1 MAFANTAVSDLIATT
16 IEQRS
21 KTLADNLT
29 DNNALLLKLKQRG
42 NSRPFSG
49 GRIIYEELMYEDSAT
64 VNANSYSGYELL
76 NIGVNSPISAAQFDI
91 KQYSAAVTMSG
102 LEMLQNAG
110 EEAFIDLMESRI
122 KIAEANLMNRIAA
135 DLYGDGTG
143 NVGKNITGLQAAIS
157 TTPGSGTYGGID
169 RLNWAFWRNVAVD
182 ASSLSPS
189 VTPGPTTIQG
199 LMNRVIVQTVRGTD
213 RCDLITADS
222 NFYRFYLESLQANQ
236 RFMDEK
242 GSAGAGFTA
251 LKYYGA
257 GGSCDVVLDG
267 GIGGNCPQDTM
278 YFINTKYLHWRP
290 HSARNFVAI
299 GGDRQSVNQDAV
311 VRHIGWAGNLTC
323 SGAQFQGVLTA

>member
-1 MAFANTAVSDLIATT
+1 MAFANSAVSDLIATT

-21 KTLADNLT
+21 GTLADNLT

-143 NVGKNITGLQAAIS
+143 NAGKNITGLQAAIS
-157 TTPGSGTYGGID
+157 ATPSSGTYGGID
-169 RLNWAFWRNVAVD
+169 RATWTFWRNVAVD
-182 ASSLSPS
+182 ASTLSITPS
-189 VTPGPTTIQG
+189 STTIQG
-199 LMNRVIVQTVRGTD
+199 LMNRVIVQQVRGTD
-213 RCDLITADS
+213 RPDLIVFDS
-222 NFYRFYLESLQANQ
+222 NFYRHYLESLQANQ

-242 GSAGAGFTA
+242 GSAGAGFTS

-267 GIGGNCPQDTM
+267 GIGGNCPTDTG

-323 SGAQFQGVLTA
+323 SGAQFQGVLTN

>member
-1 MAFANTAVSDLIATT
+1 MAFPNSAVSDLIATT

-21 KTLADNLT
+21 GTLADNLT
-29 DNNALLLKLKQRG
+29 DNNALLSKLKQRG

-49 GRIIYEELMYEDSAT
+49 GRIIYEELMYPDSST
-64 VNANSYSGYELL
+64 TNANSYSGYELL

-122 KIAEANLMNRIAA
+122 KIAEADLMNRIST

-143 NVGKNITGLQAAIS
+143 NAGKNITGLQAAIS
-157 TTPGSGTYGGID
+157 ATPGSGTYGGID
-169 RLNWAFWRNVAVD
+169 RGTWAFWRNVVVD
-182 ASSLSPS
+182 ASALS
-189 VTPGPTTIQG
+189 VTPGPTTMQG
-199 LMNRVIVQTVRGTD
+199 LMNRVIVQLVRGTD
-213 RCDLITADS
+213 RPDLIVADS
-222 NFYRFYLESLQANQ
+222 NYYRHYLESLQSIQ
-236 RFMDEK
+236 RLGD
-242 GSAGAGFTA
+242 GNSTVGAGFTA

-267 GIGGNCPQDTM
+267 GIGGNCPTDTM
-278 YFINTKYLHWRP
+278 YFINTKFLHWRP
-290 HSARNFVAI
+290 HSARNFKPI

-311 VRHIGWAGNLTC
+311 VRHIGWAGNMTC
-323 SGAQFQGVLTA
+323 SGAQFQGVLQA

>member
-143 NVGKNITGLQAAIS
+143 NAGKNITGLQAAIS
-157 TTPGSGTYGGID
+157 ATPSSGTYGGID
-169 RLNWAFWRNVAVD
+169 RATWAFWRNVAVD
-182 ASSLSPS
+182 ASTLAITPS
-189 VTPGPTTIQG
+189 STTIQG
-199 LMNRVIVQTVRGTD
+199 LMNRVIVQQVRGTD
-213 RCDLITADS
+213 RPDLIVFDS
-222 NFYRFYLESLQANQ
+222 NFYRHYLESLQANQ

-242 GSAGAGFTA
+242 GSAGAGFTS

-267 GIGGNCPQDTM
+267 GIGGNCPTDTG

-323 SGAQFQGVLTA
+323 SGAQFQGVLTN

>member
-1 MAFANTAVSDLIATT
+1 MPFANTAVSDLIATT

-143 NVGKNITGLQAAIS
+143 NAGKNITGLQAAIS
-157 TTPGSGTYGGID
+157 ATPSSGTYGGID
-169 RLNWAFWRNVAVD
+169 RATWAFWRNVAVD
-182 ASSLSPS
+182 ASTLSITPS
-189 VTPGPTTIQG
+189 STTIQG
-199 LMNRVIVQTVRGTD
+199 LMNRVIVQQVRGTD
-213 RCDLITADS
+213 RPDLIVFDS
-222 NFYRFYLESLQANQ
+222 NFYRHYLESLQANQ

-242 GSAGAGFTA
+242 GSAGAGFTS

-267 GIGGNCPQDTM
+267 GIGGNCPTDTG

-323 SGAQFQGVLTA
+323 SGAQFQGVLTN

>member
-143 NVGKNITGLQAAIS
+143 NAGKNITGLQAAIS
-157 TTPGSGTYGGID
+157 ATPSSGTYGGID
-169 RLNWAFWRNVAVD
+169 RATWAFWRNVAVD
-182 ASSLSPS
+182 ASTLSITPS
-189 VTPGPTTIQG
+189 SATIQG
-199 LMNRVIVQTVRGTD
+199 LMNRVIVQQVRGTD
-213 RCDLITADS
+213 RPDLIVFDS
-222 NFYRFYLESLQANQ
+222 NFYRHYLESLQANQ

-242 GSAGAGFTA
+242 GSAGAGFTS

-267 GIGGNCPQDTM
+267 GIGGNCPTDTG

-323 SGAQFQGVLTA
+323 SGAQFQGVLTN

>member
-1 MAFANTAVSDLIATT
+1 MAFANSAVSDLIATT

-21 KTLADNLT
+21 KTLADNLS
-29 DNNALLLKLKQRG
+29 DNNALLMKMKQRG

-49 GRIIYEELMYEDSAT
+49 GRIIYEELMYPDSST
-64 VNANSYSGYELL
+64 TNANSYSGYELL

-122 KIAEANLMNRIAA
+122 KIAEADLMNRIST

-143 NVGKNITGLQAAIS
+143 NAGKNITGLAAAIDS
-157 TTPGSGTYGGID
+157 TPATGTYGGID
-169 RLNWAFWRNVAVD
+169 RSAWAFWNNIAVD
-182 ASSLSPS
+182 ASALSI
-189 VTPGPTTIQG
+189 TPGATTIQG
-199 LMNRVIVQTVRGTD
+199 LMNRVIVQLVRGTD
-213 RCDLITADS
+213 RPDLIVFDS
-222 NFYRFYLESLQANQ
+222 NLYRHYLESLQANQ
-236 RFMDEK
+236 RFTSDT
-242 GSAGAGFTA
+242 GSAGAGFTS

-267 GIGGNCPQDTM
+267 GIGGNCPTDTG

-290 HSARNFVAI
+290 HSARNFKPI

-323 SGAQFQGVLTA
+323 SGVQFQGVLVP

>member
-1 MAFANTAVSDLIATT
+1 MPFANSAVSDLIATT

-29 DNNALLLKLKQRG
+29 DNNALLMKMKQRG

-49 GRIIYEELMYEDSAT
+49 GRIIYEELMYPDAAT
-64 VNANSYSGYELL
+64 TNANSYSGYELL

-122 KIAEANLMNRIAA
+122 KIAEADLMNRIST

-143 NVGKNITGLQAAIS
+143 NAGKNITGLAAAIDS
-157 TTPGSGTYGGID
+157 TPTTGTYGGID
-169 RLNWAFWRNVAVD
+169 RAVWPFWNNVAVD
-182 ASSLSPS
+182 ASAIS
-189 VTPGPTTIQG
+189 VVPGPNTMQG
-199 LMNRVIVQTVRGTD
+199 LMNRIIVQLVRGTD
-213 RCDLITADS
+213 RPDLIVFDA
-222 NFYRFYLESLQANQ
+222 NLYRHYLESLQANQ
-236 RFMDEK
+236 RFTNET
-242 GSAGAGFTA
+242 GSAGAGFTS

-267 GIGGNCPQDTM
+267 GIGGNCPQDTG
-278 YFINTKYLHWRP
+278 YFINTKFLHWRP
-290 HSARNFVAI
+290 HSARNFKPI

-323 SGAQFQGVLTA
+323 SGVQFQGVLVP

>member
-1 MAFANTAVSDLIATT
+1 MAFPNTAVSDLIATT

-143 NVGKNITGLQAAIS
+143 NAGKNITGLQAAIS
-157 TTPGSGTYGGID
+157 ATPSSGTYGGID
-169 RLNWAFWRNVAVD
+169 RATWAFWRNVAVD
-182 ASSLSPS
+182 ASTLSITPS
-189 VTPGPTTIQG
+189 STTIQG
-199 LMNRVIVQTVRGTD
+199 LMNRVIVQQVRGTD
-213 RCDLITADS
+213 RPDLIVFDS
-222 NFYRFYLESLQANQ
+222 NFYRHYLESLQANQ

-242 GSAGAGFTA
+242 GSAGAGFTS

-267 GIGGNCPQDTM
+267 GIGGNCPTDTG

-323 SGAQFQGVLTA
+323 SGAQFQGVLTN

>member
-1 MAFANTAVSDLIATT
+1 MAFANSAVSDLIATT

-21 KTLADNLT
+21 GTLADNLT
-29 DNNALLLKLKQRG
+29 DNNALLSKLKQRG

-49 GRIIYEELMYEDSAT
+49 GRIIYEELMYPDSST
-64 VNANSYSGYELL
+64 TNANSYSGYELL

-122 KIAEANLMNRIAA
+122 KIAEADLMNRVST

-143 NVGKNITGLQAAIS
+143 NAGKNITGLQAAIS
-157 TTPGSGTYGGID
+157 ATPTSGTYGGID
-169 RLNWAFWRNVAVD
+169 RATWAFWRNVVVD
-182 ASSLSPS
+182 ASSLSITPS
-189 VTPGPTTIQG
+189 STTIQG
-199 LMNRVIVQTVRGTD
+199 LMNRVIVQLVRGTD
-213 RCDLITADS
+213 RPDLIVADA
-222 NFYRFYLESLQANQ
+222 NYYRHYLESLQSIQ
-236 RFMDEK
+236 RVGNGD
-242 GSAGAGFTA
+242 SSVGAGFTA

-267 GIGGNCPQDTM
+267 GIGGNCPTDTM
-278 YFINTKYLHWRP
+278 YFINTKFLHWRP
-290 HSARNFVAI
+290 HSARNFKPI

-311 VRHIGWAGNLTC
+311 VRHIGWAGNMTC
-323 SGAQFQGVLTA
+323 SGAQFQGVLQA